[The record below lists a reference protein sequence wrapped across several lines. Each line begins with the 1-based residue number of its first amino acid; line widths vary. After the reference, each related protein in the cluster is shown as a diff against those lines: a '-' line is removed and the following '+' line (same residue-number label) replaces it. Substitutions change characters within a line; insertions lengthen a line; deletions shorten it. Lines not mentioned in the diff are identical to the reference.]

1 MKTTAFICE
10 FNPLHEGHRYFIRT
24 ARETTG
30 ADCLIA
36 LMSGDFVQ
44 RGEPAILPMHERTK
58 DALAAGADLIL
69 QLPEAFSTGSA
80 AYFAEGGVRILDALG
95 CVDALA
101 FGTEPDRGTVLLSG
115 SKPDKRTVPL
125 SGFSDLAAF
134 MYKHKDDLQP
144 LIREGVRNGLTYA
157 AARARAIID
166 LAGSETLPAGLSD
179 LSEDELSQL
188 LSRPNNQLAL
198 SYMVSLLQLGSSI
211 EPVPIRRDPSFA
223 SSSQIRSDLLD
234 ADRSAASQPYLAADD
249 FSLLLKDRL
258 MMHDAGSLSGYLD
271 ITLDLARRIKKH
283 QNEFVSWGQFTDLLH
298 TKEMTRARISR
309 CLTHILLGI
318 KKDDPLLAE
327 RGVSDPVL
335 TKLPP
340 FVRILGFRRE
350 AQPLLAAIKDKS
362 SVSVS
367 TQLPLTMNDAASDL
381 YESVRTDK
389 YALPFTESH
398 QYQPVIL

>member
-44 RGEPAILPMHERTK
+44 RGEPAILPMHERAK

-101 FGTEPDRGTVLLSG
+101 FGAEPDKGTVL
-115 SKPDKRTVPL
+115 L

-144 LIREGVRNGLTYA
+144 LIREGVKNGLTYA

-166 LAGSETLPAGLSD
+166 LAGSETLPAGLND

-198 SYMVSLLQLGSSI
+198 SYMTALLQLGSTI
-211 EPVPIRRDPSFA
+211 EPVPIRRDPSYA

-234 ADRSAASQPYLAADD
+234 PDKRTVPLSGRSAASQPYLAADD